1 MQATRRPHDPTKV
14 CRTEVS
20 AFSWQLA
27 WSCVV
32 AMLLLGCGTVASA
45 QEAVWNAVRS
55 GAVVLFRH
63 ADAPGVGDPQG
74 FKLDDCATQ
83 RNLGPAGREQARKLG
98 ERLRAQGV
106 RPARVLTSQWCR
118 ARDTAELAFPGQAEA
133 SPAFNSFFDDRARD
147 TAQTAEARAL
157 LLAWRGPGAL
167 VVFTHQVNISALSG
181 ITAQSGEGV
190 VLQRQGDALLV
201 TGRIAP

>member
-1 MQATRRPHDPTKV
+1 MLMLTG
-14 CRTEVS
+14 S
-20 AFSWQLA
+20 AW
-27 WSCVV
+27 
-32 AMLLLGCGTVASA
+32 ASA
-45 QEAVWNAVRS
+45 QDAGWNALRD

-63 ADAPGVGDPQG
+63 ADAPGVGDPPG
-74 FKLDDCATQ
+74 FQLGDCRTQ
-83 RNLGPAGREQARKLG
+83 RNLGPAGRDQARRLG

-118 ARDTAELAFPGQAEA
+118 ARDTAELAFPGQAET

-147 TAQTAEARAL
+147 AAQTAEARAL

-181 ITAQSGEGV
+181 ITTQSGEGV
-190 VLQRQGDALLV
+190 VLQRQGDTLGVA
-201 TGRIAP
+201 GRITP